1 MRVSRFHIMFDR
13 PSCVPNLLVSWAWQ
27 VLAWPLP
34 IFSSRGE
41 TRSKAGLCR
50 LGTRASVQSLPGP
63 ARAFTRGQPWA
74 IQPSRGIIRL
84 FGWTLSTM
92 GDRGASRYSHVHVM
106 TRKHDLSR
114 LIFWWRCTC
123 YQLLSFGLINRFKEK
138 DYLHDSQ
145 NVVKVSGD
153 SSVRGLRCIRSYWY
167 LIVRSKKGFCS
178 STQPPAK
185 RIWSVKDIL
194 WLLSDHWCLALARAA
209 RGVRGTILST
219 ETQPWQ
225 SSADPADHLLQT
237 HKKMAAEAINYTLLC
252 SAMYLPSPDA
262 NQAQNSN

>member
-1 MRVSRFHIMFDR
+1 M
-13 PSCVPNLLVSWAWQ
+13 SWRGNMIY
-27 VLAWPLP
+27 PL
-34 IFSSRGE
+34 S
-41 TRSKAGLCR
+41 
-50 LGTRASVQSLPGP
+50 
-63 ARAFTRGQPWA
+63 
-74 IQPSRGIIRL
+74 
-84 FGWTLSTM
+84 
-92 GDRGASRYSHVHVM
+92 
-106 TRKHDLSR
+106 